1 VVGQRPAWHQRRLVR
16 RVPVRS
22 VPPGPQRCGESSGPS
37 ESSAAAA
44 SRATAKLLDG
54 VYADQ
59 PFRQVLRDLGITP
72 NQVWGLAKTD
82 EEWSEQLDAALTAA
96 GRDDL
101 KHGSTPAYVRG
112 CVCSECRA
120 HQRFGL
126 GGSRANPSD
135 R

>member
-37 ESSAAAA
+37 EAQQRLPAEL
-44 SRATAKLLDG
+44 RQKLLDG

-72 NQVWGLAKTD
+72 NQVWGLTKTD

-96 GRDDL
+96 RRDDL
-101 KHGSTPAYVRG
+101 KHGSTPAYV
-112 CVCSECRA
+112 CSECREY
-120 HQRFGL
+120 QRL
-126 GGSRANPSD
+126 RMARN
-135 R
+135 RR